1 MAFTGILIILVMA
14 STWYLLIS
22 LEIFPLLAGGIDA

>member
-14 STWYLLIS
+14 SPWYLLIS
-22 LEIFPLLAGGIDA
+22 LEIFPLPAGGIDA